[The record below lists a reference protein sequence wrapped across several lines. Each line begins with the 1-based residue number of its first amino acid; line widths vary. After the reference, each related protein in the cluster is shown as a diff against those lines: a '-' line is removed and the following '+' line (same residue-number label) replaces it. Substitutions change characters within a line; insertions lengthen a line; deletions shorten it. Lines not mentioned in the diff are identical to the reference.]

1 MAILNGNTIRYAIPN
16 ANNWTTIAL
25 KGIQSNSNGIGA
37 RVEIYGA
44 WGKQIRDIRSGEG
57 FEYMSTINAHFGIG
71 LATAITQVIIKWPS
85 GVVDTINNPTI
96 NTMLNVVEGSTLALD
111 SYTNSEFSIFPN
123 PTKNRL
129 NIKSIG
135 EITLKSAEVYD
146 LNGKLIQQTDI
157 TNDAIGVESLS
168 IGTYILRV
176 RDENGKDYAQK
187 FIKE

>member
-1 MAILNGNTIRYAIPN
+1 MKSLN
-16 ANNWTTIAL
+16 
-25 KGIQSNSNGIGA
+25 
-37 RVEIYGA
+37 
-44 WGKQIRDIRSGEG
+44 
-57 FEYMSTINAHFGIG
+57 HF
-71 LATAITQVIIKWPS
+71 
-85 GVVDTINNPTI
+85 
-96 NTMLNVVEGSTLALD
+96 
-111 SYTNSEFSIFPN
+111 
-123 PTKNRL
+123 
-129 NIKSIG
+129 